1 MSAKIKRQNVI
12 KELLSERVI
21 SGYGQLS
28 RALAGMDIKA
38 TQATLSRDF
47 AEMGVVRTV
56 TPDGPRY
63 QIAEDESG
71 KHIFKL
77 LGFEVLSVRH
87 NESMVVIHTLAGR
100 AQGVA
105 RYVEQLNCKEIL
117 ATIGGYCTVLVIP
130 TSNAYVSKVTS
141 IIKQAIHRS

>member
-1 MSAKIKRQNVI
+1 MTAKIKRQSVI
-12 KELLSERVI
+12 KEILSERMI

-56 TPDGPRY
+56 TADGPRY
-63 QIAEDESG
+63 QMAEDETG
-71 KHIFKL
+71 KHIDRL
-77 LGFEVLSVRH
+77 LGFEILSIRN

-105 RYVEQLNCKEIL
+105 RYIEQLDRREIIG
-117 ATIGGYCTVLVIP
+117 TIGGFCTVLVIP
-130 TSNAYVSKVTS
+130 ASTSQVPKVVS

>member
-1 MSAKIKRQNVI
+1 MTTKIKRQSVI
-12 KELLSERVI
+12 KELLSERAI

-28 RALAGMDIKA
+28 RALAGIGIKA

-47 AEMGVVRTV
+47 AEMGVVRTA

-63 QIAEDESG
+63 QMAEDETG
-71 KHIFKL
+71 KHIDRL
-77 LGFEVLSVRH
+77 LGFEILSIRN

-105 RYVEQLNCKEIL
+105 RYIEQLDRREIIG
-117 ATIGGYCTVLVIP
+117 TIGGFCTVLVIP
-130 TSNAYVSKVTS
+130 ASTAQVPKVVS